1 MKRILGACLIL
12 SMALFTFGALAFAA
26 NAPAHKE
33 MAEHHA
39 AAAANKTVS
48 GEIVDLSCYLGHGAK
63 GAGHKECAATCIANG
78 GPMGLLTDKGMLYVL
93 TMNHDNADAF
103 NSAKKHAGENV
114 KVTGPVMMKNGTR
127 AMEVNGVAA
136 I

>member
-1 MKRILGACLIL
+1 MKRILGACLVL
-12 SMALFTFGALAFAA
+12 SVALFCFGEFAFAA
-26 NAPAHKE
+26 T
-33 MAEHHA
+33 EHHA
-39 AAAANKTVS
+39 AAAASKAVS

-103 NSAKKHAGENV
+103 NSAKKHAGDKV
-114 KVTGPVMMKNGTR
+114 KITGPVTVKNATR
-127 AMEVNGVAA
+127 ALEVNGVET

>member
-1 MKRILGACLIL
+1 MKRILGACLVL
-12 SMALFTFGALAFAA
+12 SVSLFCFGEFAFAA
-26 NAPAHKE
+26 AA
-33 MAEHHA
+33 ADHHA
-39 AAAANKTVS
+39 AATASKTVS

-103 NSAKKHAGENV
+103 NSAKKHAGDNV
-114 KVTGPVMMKNGTR
+114 KITGPVTMKNSTR
-127 AMEVNGVAA
+127 ALEVNGVET